1 VSALR
6 VALRRRR
13 SRRAASGR
21 GARGRSA
28 GRGRTAQRRA
38 VLRPRLPR
46 LAPRT
51 VAALVAVLALAG
63 GGWIWVRH
71 SSLVAVKRV
80 TVIGV
85 SGPPPPPIRAA
96 LVSEAR
102 TMTTLDVQLSHL
114 RTAVSPFP
122 VVKRLD
128 VSTQFPHGM
137 RIRVTEQV
145 PVAVID
151 VAGRRTT
158 VAADGTLL
166 RDVTSGGSL
175 PSITLAVEPGGTHV
189 SGTAEQQVRLL
200 AAAPYQLLARVA
212 SASSDAIHGLTAQ
225 LRNGPTVYFGGAGE
239 LAAKWRAVTDVL
251 ADSSSA
257 GATYIDVS
265 VPSRPAAGTG
275 SDGGPTTTAST
286 GGASAGADQGTGTT
300 PAGADQGTSTA
311 PVGADQSTSTTP
323 GATDQTGGTGTSG

>member
-1 VSALR
+1 MSALR

-13 SRRAASGR
+13 SRRAAGGSR
-21 GARGRSA
+21 A
-28 GRGRTAQRRA
+28 RGRTAQRRTM
-38 VLRPRLPR
+38 LRLPR
-46 LAPRT
+46 FSPRM
-51 VAALVAVLALAG
+51 VAALALVVVLAG
-63 GGWIWVRH
+63 GGWLWLRH

-85 SGPPPPPIRAA
+85 SGPDAAQIRSA

-102 TMTTLDVQLSHL
+102 TMTTLDVQLGHL

-145 PVAVID
+145 PVAVIN

-166 RDVTSGGSL
+166 GETAAAGSL
-175 PSITLAVEPGGTHV
+175 PAITLAVQPGGTHV
-189 SGTAEQQVRLL
+189 SGAAAQEVQLL
-200 AAAPYQLLARVA
+200 AAAPYQLLAKVA
-212 SASSDAIHGLTAQ
+212 GASSDATHGLIAQ
-225 LRNGPTVYFGGAGE
+225 LRNGPTLYFGGAGE
-239 LAAKWRAVTDVL
+239 LTAKWRAVTDVL
-251 ADSSSA
+251 ADASSA

-275 SDGGPTTTAST
+275 SDGGPATA
-286 GGASAGADQGTGTT
+286 GSAATGTGQASSTT
-300 PAGADQGTSTA
+300 PASGDQG
-311 PVGADQSTSTTP
+311 TSTTP
-323 GATDQTGGTGTSG
+323 GAADQGASTAPASADQGASTTPGSADQSQGTATTG